1 MQRSLKNLA
10 ALAVL
15 LGCVAAL
22 GYIDYVTGTEI
33 RSAVFYVVP
42 IAGAAWLL
50 SRRHVVI
57 VVLASGLAWALAQYY
72 EEEWLPFWILAWN
85 EFAALVIFALVGAL
99 VSGFKRERD
108 RARGLLERER
118 EMARTDPLT
127 GLANSRAFR
136 ERLQTDADRAL
147 RDGQPLCLLYLDLD
161 NFKKVND
168 RYGHGAGDEA
178 LRAIAQAMRAGLRA
192 TDMAARM
199 GGDEFV
205 ALLWRA
211 SAAEAHEVGERMRQ
225 VVAGVAAKYP
235 QCGLDASVGIAWFE
249 SPSADIDRKIN
260 RADEAMY
267 EAKQQ
272 KGRVVVVSIARDPGE
287 VSTQSPQPASA

>member
-50 SRRHVVI
+50 SRRYVVI

-108 RARGLLERER
+108 RARGLFERER

-178 LRAIAQAMRAGLRA
+178 LRAIAQGMRAGLRA

-225 VVAGVAAKYP
+225 VVAGVAATYP

-249 SPSADIDRKIN
+249 SPSADIDRMIN
-260 RADEAMY
+260 RADETMY

-287 VSTQSPQPASA
+287 ISTESPQPASA